1 MNLLLI
7 TKLLTEVTSSSAGNG
22 AEESVRQS
30 QTKDANLSVVI
41 IERASAQFTS
51 KSPPG
56 PEYHLWKPHF

>member
-7 TKLLTEVTSSSAGNG
+7 TKLRTEVTSSSAGNG

-30 QTKDANLSVVI
+30 QTKDAKLSAVI

-51 KSPPG
+51 KSSPG